1 MVRRTKSKV
10 LADNRDAVVAAMA
23 YGKEKGIETENI
35 EIINHWEVSVPNP
48 KGVFDSLCHLQIA
61 EHERAIELLRELTTV
76 EDGRRRGE
84 IRRHLNSIEKRTT
97 ANNSVLNQFI
107 DVKIGLRKNVR
118 VVKTVKKPKKAAPK
132 KAAKKA
138 SPKKP
143 KENIQ
148 NAKEIPTKEEL
159 NHMNYEEVK
168 AVAKDLGMSVY
179 GKKYEIVAR
188 ICELMS

>member
-1 MVRRTKSKV
+1 MVRKTKNKV
-10 LADNRDAVVAAMA
+10 LADNRETVEAAMA
-23 YGKEKGIETENI
+23 YGKERGIETENI

-61 EHERAIELLRELTTV
+61 EHERAIELLKELTTV
-76 EDGRRRGE
+76 EEGRRRGE

-143 KENIQ
+143 KKTIE

-159 NHMNYEEVK
+159 NHMGYEEVK

-188 ICELMS
+188 ICELLS

>member
-1 MVRRTKSKV
+1 MVRKTKNKV
-10 LADNRDAVVAAMA
+10 LADNRETVEAAMA

-132 KAAKKA
+132 KATKKA

-143 KENIQ
+143 KKTIE

-159 NHMNYEEVK
+159 NHMSYEEVK

-188 ICELMS
+188 ICELLS

>member
-1 MVRRTKSKV
+1 MVRKTKNKV
-10 LADNRDAVVAAMA
+10 LADNRETVEVAMA

-76 EDGRRRGE
+76 EEGRRRGE

-143 KENIQ
+143 KKTIE

-159 NHMNYEEVK
+159 NHMSYEEVK

-188 ICELMS
+188 ICELLS

>member
-1 MVRRTKSKV
+1 MVRKTKNKV
-10 LADNRDAVVAAMA
+10 LADNRETVEAAMA

-61 EHERAIELLRELTTV
+61 EHERAIELLKELTTV
-76 EDGRRRGE
+76 EEGRRRGE

-143 KENIQ
+143 KKTIE

-159 NHMNYEEVK
+159 NHMGYEEVK

-188 ICELMS
+188 ICELLS

>member
-1 MVRRTKSKV
+1 MVRKTKNKV
-10 LADNRDAVVAAMA
+10 LADNRETVEAAMA

-132 KAAKKA
+132 KTAKKA

-143 KENIQ
+143 KKTIE

-159 NHMNYEEVK
+159 NHMSYEEVK

-188 ICELMS
+188 ICELLS

>member
-1 MVRRTKSKV
+1 MVRKTKNKV
-10 LADNRDAVVAAMA
+10 LADNRETVEAAMA

-61 EHERAIELLRELTTV
+61 EHERAIELLKELTTV
-76 EDGRRRGE
+76 EEGRRRGE

-138 SPKKP
+138 SPKKS
-143 KENIQ
+143 KKTIE

-159 NHMNYEEVK
+159 NHMSYEEVK

-188 ICELMS
+188 ICELLS

>member
-1 MVRRTKSKV
+1 MVRKTKNKV
-10 LADNRDAVVAAMA
+10 LADNRETVEAAMA

-76 EDGRRRGE
+76 EEGRRRGE

-132 KAAKKA
+132 KAVKKA

-143 KENIQ
+143 KKTIE

-159 NHMNYEEVK
+159 NHMSYEEVK

-188 ICELMS
+188 ICELLS

>member
-10 LADNRDAVVAAMA
+10 LADNREAVKAAMA
-23 YGKEKGIETENI
+23 YGKEKGIETESI

-84 IRRHLNSIEKRTT
+84 IRRHINSIEKRTT

-138 SPKKP
+138 SPKKVE
-143 KENIQ
+143 ENIQ

>member
-1 MVRRTKSKV
+1 MVRKTKNKV
-10 LADNRDAVVAAMA
+10 LADNRETVEAAMA

-61 EHERAIELLRELTTV
+61 EHERAIELLKELTTV

-132 KAAKKA
+132 KAAKTA

-143 KENIQ
+143 KKTIE

-159 NHMNYEEVK
+159 NHMSYEEVK

-188 ICELMS
+188 ICELLS

>member
-1 MVRRTKSKV
+1 MVRKTKNKV
-10 LADNRDAVVAAMA
+10 LADNRETVEAAMA

-143 KENIQ
+143 KKTIE

-159 NHMNYEEVK
+159 NHMGYEEVK

-188 ICELMS
+188 ICELLS

>member
-1 MVRRTKSKV
+1 MVRKTKNKV
-10 LADNRDAVVAAMA
+10 LADNRETVEAAMA

-76 EDGRRRGE
+76 EEGRRRGE

-132 KAAKKA
+132 KTAKKA

-143 KENIQ
+143 KKTIE

-159 NHMNYEEVK
+159 NHMGYEEVK

-188 ICELMS
+188 ICELLS

>member
-1 MVRRTKSKV
+1 MVRKTKNKV
-10 LADNRDAVVAAMA
+10 LADNRETVEAAMA

-76 EDGRRRGE
+76 EEGRRRGE

-143 KENIQ
+143 KKTIE

-159 NHMNYEEVK
+159 NHMGYEEVK

-188 ICELMS
+188 ICELLS

>member
-10 LADNRDAVVAAMA
+10 LADNREAVEAAMA

-76 EDGRRRGE
+76 EEGRRRGE
-84 IRRHLNSIEKRTT
+84 IRRHINSIEKRTT

-159 NHMNYEEVK
+159 NHMGYEEVK

>member
-1 MVRRTKSKV
+1 MVRKTKNKV
-10 LADNRDAVVAAMA
+10 LADNRETVEAAMA
-23 YGKEKGIETENI
+23 YGKENGIETENI

-61 EHERAIELLRELTTV
+61 EHERAIELLKELTTV
-76 EDGRRRGE
+76 EEGRRRGE

-132 KAAKKA
+132 KAAKTA

-143 KENIQ
+143 KKTIE

-159 NHMNYEEVK
+159 NHMSYEEVK

-188 ICELMS
+188 ICELLS

>member
-1 MVRRTKSKV
+1 MVRKTKNKV
-10 LADNRDAVVAAMA
+10 LADNRETVEAAMA

-76 EDGRRRGE
+76 EEGRRRGE

-143 KENIQ
+143 KKTIE

-159 NHMNYEEVK
+159 NHMSYEEVK

-188 ICELMS
+188 ICELLS

>member
-10 LADNRDAVVAAMA
+10 LADNREAVKAAMA
-23 YGKEKGIETENI
+23 YGKEKGIETESI

-61 EHERAIELLRELTTV
+61 EHERAIELLRELITV

-84 IRRHLNSIEKRTT
+84 IRRHINSIEKRTT
-97 ANNSVLNQFI
+97 TNNSVLNEFI
-107 DVKIGLRKNVR
+107 DVRIGLRKNVR

-132 KAAKKA
+132 KAVKKA
-138 SPKKP
+138 LPKKP
-143 KENIQ
+143 EENIQ

-159 NHMNYEEVK
+159 NHMSYEEVK
-168 AVAKDLGMSVY
+168 AVAKDLSMSVY

>member
-1 MVRRTKSKV
+1 MVRKTKNKV
-10 LADNRDAVVAAMA
+10 LADNRETVEAAMA

-76 EDGRRRGE
+76 EEGRRRGE

-118 VVKTVKKPKKAAPK
+118 VVKTVKKPKKAASK
-132 KAAKKA
+132 KAVKKA

-143 KENIQ
+143 KKTIE

-159 NHMNYEEVK
+159 NHMSYEEVK

-188 ICELMS
+188 ICELLS

>member
-1 MVRRTKSKV
+1 MVRKTKNKV
-10 LADNRDAVVAAMA
+10 LADNRETVEAAMA

-35 EIINHWEVSVPNP
+35 EIINHWKVSVPNP

-61 EHERAIELLRELTTV
+61 EHERAIELLKELTTV
-76 EDGRRRGE
+76 EEGRRRGE

-132 KAAKKA
+132 KAAKTA

-143 KENIQ
+143 KKTIE

-159 NHMNYEEVK
+159 NHMSYEEVK

-188 ICELMS
+188 ICELLS

>member
-1 MVRRTKSKV
+1 MVRKTKNKV
-10 LADNRDAVVAAMA
+10 LADNRETVEAAMA
-23 YGKEKGIETENI
+23 YGKENGIETENI
-35 EIINHWEVSVPNP
+35 EIINHWKVSVPNP

-61 EHERAIELLRELTTV
+61 EHERAIELLKELTTV
-76 EDGRRRGE
+76 EEGRRRGE

-132 KAAKKA
+132 KAAKTA

-143 KENIQ
+143 KKTIE

-159 NHMNYEEVK
+159 NHMSYEEVK

-188 ICELMS
+188 ICELLS

>member
-1 MVRRTKSKV
+1 MVRKTKNKV
-10 LADNRDAVVAAMA
+10 LADNRETVEAAMA
-23 YGKEKGIETENI
+23 YGKAKGIETENI

-76 EDGRRRGE
+76 EEGRRRGE

-143 KENIQ
+143 KKTIE

-159 NHMNYEEVK
+159 NHMSYEEVK
-168 AVAKDLGMSVY
+168 ALAKDLGMSVY
-179 GKKYEIVAR
+179 NKKYKI
-188 ICELMS
+188 ITQIYKLLS

>member
-1 MVRRTKSKV
+1 MVRKTKSKV
-10 LADNRDAVVAAMA
+10 LADNRETVEAAMA
-23 YGKEKGIETENI
+23 YGKAKGIETENI
-35 EIINHWEVSVPNP
+35 EIINQWEVSVPNP

-76 EDGRRRGE
+76 EEGRRRGE

-132 KAAKKA
+132 RAAKKA

-143 KENIQ
+143 KKTIE

-159 NHMNYEEVK
+159 NHMSYEEVK

-188 ICELMS
+188 ICELLS

>member
-1 MVRRTKSKV
+1 MVRKTKNKV
-10 LADNRDAVVAAMA
+10 LADNRETVEAAMA

-143 KENIQ
+143 KKTIE

-159 NHMNYEEVK
+159 NHMSYEEVK

-188 ICELMS
+188 ICELLS

>member
-1 MVRRTKSKV
+1 MVRKTKNKV
-10 LADNRDAVVAAMA
+10 LADNRETVEAAMA
-23 YGKEKGIETENI
+23 YGKAKGIETENI

-76 EDGRRRGE
+76 EEGRRRGE

-138 SPKKP
+138 SPKQP
-143 KENIQ
+143 KNTIE

-159 NHMNYEEVK
+159 NHMSYEEVK

-188 ICELMS
+188 ICELLS

>member
-1 MVRRTKSKV
+1 MVRKTKNKV

-23 YGKEKGIETENI
+23 YGKEKGIETESI

-61 EHERAIELLRELTTV
+61 EHERAIELLRELITV

-84 IRRHLNSIEKRTT
+84 IRRHINSIEKRTT
-97 ANNSVLNQFI
+97 TNNSVLNEFI
-107 DVKIGLRKNVR
+107 DVRIGLRKNVR

-132 KAAKKA
+132 KAVKKA

-143 KENIQ
+143 EENIQ

-159 NHMNYEEVK
+159 NHMSYEEVK
-168 AVAKDLGMSVY
+168 AVAKDLSMSVY

>member
-10 LADNRDAVVAAMA
+10 LADNREAVEAAMA

-76 EDGRRRGE
+76 EEGRRRGE
-84 IRRHLNSIEKRTT
+84 IRRHINSIEKRTT

>member
-1 MVRRTKSKV
+1 MVRKTKNKV
-10 LADNRDAVVAAMA
+10 LADNRETVEAAMA
-23 YGKEKGIETENI
+23 YGKAKGIETENI

-76 EDGRRRGE
+76 EEGRRRGE

-132 KAAKKA
+132 RAAKKA

-143 KENIQ
+143 KKTIE

-159 NHMNYEEVK
+159 NHMSYEEVK

-188 ICELMS
+188 ICELLS

>member
-1 MVRRTKSKV
+1 
-10 LADNRDAVVAAMA
+10 MA

-76 EDGRRRGE
+76 EEGRRRGE

-118 VVKTVKKPKKAAPK
+118 VVKTVKKLKKAAPK
-132 KAAKKA
+132 KAAKKGFA
-138 SPKKP
+138 KEAKKTI
-143 KENIQ
+143 E

-159 NHMNYEEVK
+159 NHMSYEEVK

-188 ICELMS
+188 ICELLS

>member
-1 MVRRTKSKV
+1 MVRKTKNKV
-10 LADNRDAVVAAMA
+10 LADNRETVEAAMA

-76 EDGRRRGE
+76 EEGRRRGE

-132 KAAKKA
+132 KAVKRA

-143 KENIQ
+143 KKTIE

-159 NHMNYEEVK
+159 NHMSYEEVK

-188 ICELMS
+188 ICELLS

>member
-1 MVRRTKSKV
+1 MVRKTKNKV
-10 LADNRDAVVAAMA
+10 LADNRETVEAAMA
-23 YGKEKGIETENI
+23 YGKAKGIETENI

-76 EDGRRRGE
+76 EEGRRRGE

-143 KENIQ
+143 KKTIE

-159 NHMNYEEVK
+159 NHMSYEEVK

-188 ICELMS
+188 ICELL

>member
-10 LADNRDAVVAAMA
+10 LADNRETVEAAMA
-23 YGKEKGIETENI
+23 YGKEKGIETVNI

-84 IRRHLNSIEKRTT
+84 IRRHINSIEKRTT

-138 SPKKP
+138 SPKKVE
-143 KENIQ
+143 ENIQ

>member
-1 MVRRTKSKV
+1 MVRKTKNKV
-10 LADNRDAVVAAMA
+10 LADNRETVEAAMA

-61 EHERAIELLRELTTV
+61 EHERAIELLKELTTV
-76 EDGRRRGE
+76 EEGRRRGE

-143 KENIQ
+143 KKTIE

-159 NHMNYEEVK
+159 NHMSYEEVK

-188 ICELMS
+188 ICELLS

>member
-1 MVRRTKSKV
+1 MVRKTKNKV
-10 LADNRDAVVAAMA
+10 LADNRETVEAAMA
-23 YGKEKGIETENI
+23 YGKENGIETVNI

-84 IRRHLNSIEKRTT
+84 IRRHINSIEKRTT

-138 SPKKP
+138 SPKKVE
-143 KENIQ
+143 ENIQ

>member
-10 LADNRDAVVAAMA
+10 LADNREAVKAAMA
-23 YGKEKGIETENI
+23 YGKERGIETESI

-61 EHERAIELLRELTTV
+61 EHERAIELLKELTTV
-76 EDGRRRGE
+76 EEGRRRGE

-118 VVKTVKKPKKAAPK
+118 VVKTVKKPKKAVPK

-143 KENIQ
+143 KKTIE

-159 NHMNYEEVK
+159 NHMSYEEVK

-188 ICELMS
+188 ICELLS

>member
-1 MVRRTKSKV
+1 MVRKTKNKV
-10 LADNRDAVVAAMA
+10 LADNRETVEAAMA
-23 YGKEKGIETENI
+23 YGKAKGIETENI

-76 EDGRRRGE
+76 EEGRRRGE

-132 KAAKKA
+132 KAVKKA

-143 KENIQ
+143 KKTIE

-159 NHMNYEEVK
+159 NHMSYEEVK

-188 ICELMS
+188 ICELLS

>member
-1 MVRRTKSKV
+1 MVRKTKNKV
-10 LADNRDAVVAAMA
+10 LADNRETVEAAMA

-61 EHERAIELLRELTTV
+61 EHERAIELLKELTTV
-76 EDGRRRGE
+76 EEGRRRGE

-132 KAAKKA
+132 KAAKTA

-143 KENIQ
+143 KKTIE

-159 NHMNYEEVK
+159 NHMSYEEVK

-188 ICELMS
+188 ICELLS

>member
-1 MVRRTKSKV
+1 MVRKTKNKV
-10 LADNRDAVVAAMA
+10 LADNRETVEAAMA
-23 YGKEKGIETENI
+23 YGKERGIETENI

-61 EHERAIELLRELTTV
+61 EHERAIELLKELTTV
-76 EDGRRRGE
+76 EEGRRRGE

-143 KENIQ
+143 KKTIE

-159 NHMNYEEVK
+159 NHMSYEEVK

-188 ICELMS
+188 ICELLS